1 MFEIKVTISCPDLV
15 AAAEMLVKAL
25 RPAAAE
31 AEAPAEPKKTTKR
44 GGKAKQEQELAPN
57 AMEEPAPQQPVVL
70 PVQQSQPQ
78 VMPQAMAQPQVM
90 PQQPVVQPQPP
101 VQTQPMM
108 QPQAMAQPQVM
119 PQQPVVQ
126 PQPMM
131 QPPQTMPTQQPV
143 MQPPVTG
150 APGYTAE
157 QISRAGA
164 ELVQTDPTKMQALMA
179 MLQQFGV
186 ATIQMLKPEQFGAFA
201 NGLRSLGARL

>member
-15 AAAEMLVKAL
+15 AAAEMLGKAL
-25 RPAAAE
+25 HPAAAE
-31 AEAPAEPKKTTKR
+31 SEAPAEPKKTTKR
-44 GGKAKQEQELAPN
+44 GSKAKQEVELVPN

-70 PVQQSQPQ
+70 P
-78 VMPQAMAQPQVM
+78 MPQAMAQPQVM
-90 PQQPVVQPQPP
+90 PQQPVAQPQPL
-101 VQTQPMM
+101 
-108 QPQAMAQPQVM
+108 
-119 PQQPVVQ
+119 VQ

-131 QPPQTMPTQQPV
+131 QPPQPMPTQQPV

-164 ELVQTDPTKMQALMA
+164 ELVQTDPTKMQALLG

>member
-31 AEAPAEPKKTTKR
+31 SEAPAEPKKTTKR
-44 GGKAKQEQELAPN
+44 GSKAKQEVELVPN

-70 PVQQSQPQ
+70 P
-78 VMPQAMAQPQVM
+78 MPQAMAQPQVM
-90 PQQPVVQPQPP
+90 PQQPVAQPQPP
-101 VQTQPMM
+101 
-108 QPQAMAQPQVM
+108 
-119 PQQPVVQ
+119 VQ

-164 ELVQTDPTKMQALMA
+164 ELVQTDPTKMQALLA

>member
-1 MFEIKVTISCPDLV
+1 MFEIKVIISCPDLV

-31 AEAPAEPKKTTKR
+31 SEAPAEPKKTSKR
-44 GGKAKQEQELAPN
+44 GGKAKQEVELVPN
-57 AMEEPAPQQPVVL
+57 AMEEPAPQQPVNP
-70 PVQQSQPQ
+70 PVQQP
-78 VMPQAMAQPQVM
+78 VMQAMAQPQVM
-90 PQQPVVQPQPP
+90 PQQPV
-101 VQTQPMM
+101 
-108 QPQAMAQPQVM
+108 AQPL
-119 PQQPVVQ
+119 VQ
-126 PQPMM
+126 SQPMM
-131 QPPQTMPTQQPV
+131 QPPQPMPTQQPV

-164 ELVQTDPTKMQALMA
+164 ELVQTDPTKMQALLG

>member
-1 MFEIKVTISCPDLV
+1 MFEIKVIISCPDLV

-31 AEAPAEPKKTTKR
+31 SEAPAEPKKTTKR
-44 GGKAKQEQELAPN
+44 GSKAKQEGELVPN

-70 PVQQSQPQ
+70 P
-78 VMPQAMAQPQVM
+78 MPQAMAQPQVM
-90 PQQPVVQPQPP
+90 PQQPVAQPQPL
-101 VQTQPMM
+101 
-108 QPQAMAQPQVM
+108 
-119 PQQPVVQ
+119 VQ

-131 QPPQTMPTQQPV
+131 QPPQPMPTQQPV

-164 ELVQTDPTKMQALMA
+164 ELVQTDPTKMQALLA

>member
-31 AEAPAEPKKTTKR
+31 SEAPAEPKKTTKR
-44 GGKAKQEQELAPN
+44 GSKAKQEVELVPN

-70 PVQQSQPQ
+70 P
-78 VMPQAMAQPQVM
+78 MPQAMAQPQVM
-90 PQQPVVQPQPP
+90 PQQPVAQPQPL
-101 VQTQPMM
+101 
-108 QPQAMAQPQVM
+108 
-119 PQQPVVQ
+119 VQ

-131 QPPQTMPTQQPV
+131 QPPQPMPTQQPM

-164 ELVQTDPTKMQALMA
+164 ELVQTDPTKM
-179 MLQQFGV
+179 
-186 ATIQMLKPEQFGAFA
+186 
-201 NGLRSLGARL
+201 

>member
-31 AEAPAEPKKTTKR
+31 SEAPAEPKKTSKR
-44 GGKAKQEQELAPN
+44 GGKAKQEVELVPN

-70 PVQQSQPQ
+70 P
-78 VMPQAMAQPQVM
+78 MPQAMAQPQVM
-90 PQQPVVQPQPP
+90 PQQPVAQPQPL
-101 VQTQPMM
+101 VQS
-108 QPQAMAQPQVM
+108 
-119 PQQPVVQ
+119 
-126 PQPMM
+126 QPMM
-131 QPPQTMPTQQPV
+131 QPPQPMPTQQPV

-164 ELVQTDPTKMQALMA
+164 ELVQTDPTKMQALLA

>member
-31 AEAPAEPKKTTKR
+31 AEAPAEPKKTSKR
-44 GGKAKQEQELAPN
+44 GGKAKQEVELVPN

-70 PVQQSQPQ
+70 P
-78 VMPQAMAQPQVM
+78 MPQAMAQPQVM
-90 PQQPVVQPQPP
+90 PQQSVAQPQPL
-101 VQTQPMM
+101 VQS
-108 QPQAMAQPQVM
+108 
-119 PQQPVVQ
+119 
-126 PQPMM
+126 QPMM
-131 QPPQTMPTQQPV
+131 QPPQPMPTQQPV

-164 ELVQTDPTKMQALMA
+164 ELVQTDPTKMQALLG

>member
-44 GGKAKQEQELAPN
+44 GSKAKQEVELAPN
-57 AMEEPAPQQPVVL
+57 AMEELAPQQPVVL
-70 PVQQSQPQ
+70 P
-78 VMPQAMAQPQVM
+78 MPQAMAQPQVM
-90 PQQPVVQPQPP
+90 PQPP
-101 VQTQPMM
+101 
-108 QPQAMAQPQVM
+108 
-119 PQQPVVQ
+119 VQ

-131 QPPQTMPTQQPV
+131 QPPQSMPTQQPV

-164 ELVQTDPTKMQALMA
+164 ELVQTDPTKMQALLA

>member
-57 AMEEPAPQQPVVL
+57 AMEEPAPRQPVVL
-70 PVQQSQPQ
+70 PVQQ
-78 VMPQAMAQPQVM
+78 PQAMAQPQVM

-108 QPQAMAQPQVM
+108 QP
-119 PQQPVVQ
+119 
-126 PQPMM
+126 PQP
-131 QPPQTMPTQQPV
+131 MPTQQPV
-143 MQPPVTG
+143 MQPPVAG

-164 ELVQTDPTKMQALMA
+164 ELVQTDPTKMQALLA

>member
-31 AEAPAEPKKTTKR
+31 SEAPAEPKKTSKR
-44 GGKAKQEQELAPN
+44 GGKAKQEVELVPN

-70 PVQQSQPQ
+70 P
-78 VMPQAMAQPQVM
+78 MPQAMAQPQVM
-90 PQQPVVQPQPP
+90 PQQPV
-101 VQTQPMM
+101 
-108 QPQAMAQPQVM
+108 AQPQVM
-119 PQQPVVQ
+119 PQQPVAQPQPLVQ

-131 QPPQTMPTQQPV
+131 QPPQPMPTQQPV

-164 ELVQTDPTKMQALMA
+164 ELVQTDPTKMQALLG

>member
-31 AEAPAEPKKTTKR
+31 AEAEAPAEPKKTTKR
-44 GGKAKQEQELAPN
+44 GSKAKQEVELVPN
-57 AMEEPAPQQPVVL
+57 AMEEPAPQQP
-70 PVQQSQPQ
+70 
-78 VMPQAMAQPQVM
+78 QVM
-90 PQQPVVQPQPP
+90 PQQPVAQPQPL
-101 VQTQPMM
+101 
-108 QPQAMAQPQVM
+108 
-119 PQQPVVQ
+119 VQ

-131 QPPQTMPTQQPV
+131 QPPQPMPTQQPV
-143 MQPPVTG
+143 TPQVATG

-164 ELVQTDPTKMQALMA
+164 ELVQTDPTKMQALLA

>member
-15 AAAEMLVKAL
+15 TVAEMLVKAL

-31 AEAPAEPKKTTKR
+31 SEAPAEPKKTSKR
-44 GGKAKQEQELAPN
+44 GGKAKQEVELVPN

-70 PVQQSQPQ
+70 P
-78 VMPQAMAQPQVM
+78 MPQAMAQPQVM
-90 PQQPVVQPQPP
+90 PQPPVVQPQPP
-101 VQTQPMM
+101 
-108 QPQAMAQPQVM
+108 
-119 PQQPVVQ
+119 VQ

-131 QPPQTMPTQQPV
+131 QPPQPMPTQQPV

-164 ELVQTDPTKMQALMA
+164 ELVQTDPTKMQALLA

>member
-31 AEAPAEPKKTTKR
+31 SEAPAEPKKTSKR
-44 GGKAKQEQELAPN
+44 GGKAKQEPELVPN
-57 AMEEPAPQQPVVL
+57 AMEEPMPQQTVVPPIQL
-70 PVQQSQPQ
+70 PVTQPQ
-78 VMPQAMAQPQVM
+78 VMPPVQQPAAQPMV
-90 PQQPVVQPQPP
+90 
-101 VQTQPMM
+101 
-108 QPQAMAQPQVM
+108 
-119 PQQPVVQ
+119 
-126 PQPMM
+126 
-131 QPPQTMPTQQPV
+131 
-143 MQPPVTG
+143 QPPVTG

-164 ELVQTDPTKMQALMA
+164 ELVQTDPTKMQALLA

>member
-1 MFEIKVTISCPDLV
+1 MFEIKVIISCPDLV

-31 AEAPAEPKKTTKR
+31 AEAPAEPKKTSKR
-44 GGKAKQEQELAPN
+44 GSKAKQEVELVPN

-70 PVQQSQPQ
+70 P
-78 VMPQAMAQPQVM
+78 MPQAMAQPQVM
-90 PQQPVVQPQPP
+90 PQQPVAQPQPL
-101 VQTQPMM
+101 
-108 QPQAMAQPQVM
+108 
-119 PQQPVVQ
+119 VQ

-131 QPPQTMPTQQPV
+131 QPPQPMPTQQPV

-164 ELVQTDPTKMQALMA
+164 ELVQTDPTKMQALLA

>member
-25 RPAAAE
+25 HPAAAE
-31 AEAPAEPKKTTKR
+31 SEAPAEPKKTTKR
-44 GGKAKQEQELAPN
+44 GSKAKQEVELVPN

-70 PVQQSQPQ
+70 P
-78 VMPQAMAQPQVM
+78 MPQAMAQPQVM
-90 PQQPVVQPQPP
+90 PQQPVAQPQPL
-101 VQTQPMM
+101 
-108 QPQAMAQPQVM
+108 
-119 PQQPVVQ
+119 VQ

-131 QPPQTMPTQQPV
+131 QPPQTMPPQQPV
-143 MQPPVTG
+143 MQPLVTG

-164 ELVQTDPTKMQALMA
+164 ELVQTDPTKMQALLG

>member
-31 AEAPAEPKKTTKR
+31 SEAPAEPKKTSKR
-44 GGKAKQEQELAPN
+44 GGKAKQEVELVPN

-70 PVQQSQPQ
+70 P
-78 VMPQAMAQPQVM
+78 MPQAMAQPQAM
-90 PQQPVVQPQPP
+90 PQQPVAQPQPL
-101 VQTQPMM
+101 
-108 QPQAMAQPQVM
+108 
-119 PQQPVVQ
+119 VQ

-131 QPPQTMPTQQPV
+131 QPPQPMPTQQPV

-164 ELVQTDPTKMQALMA
+164 ELVQTDPTKMQALLG

>member
-31 AEAPAEPKKTTKR
+31 SEAPAEPKKTSKR
-44 GGKAKQEQELAPN
+44 GGKAKQEVELVPN

-70 PVQQSQPQ
+70 P
-78 VMPQAMAQPQVM
+78 MPQAMAQPQVM
-90 PQQPVVQPQPP
+90 PQQPVAQPQPL
-101 VQTQPMM
+101 VQSQPMI
-108 QPQAMAQPQVM
+108 
-119 PQQPVVQ
+119 
-126 PQPMM
+126 
-131 QPPQTMPTQQPV
+131 QPPQPMPTQQPV

-164 ELVQTDPTKMQALMA
+164 ELVQTDPTKMQALLG

>member
-1 MFEIKVTISCPDLV
+1 MFEIKVIISCPDLV

-44 GGKAKQEQELAPN
+44 GSKAKQEVELVPN

-70 PVQQSQPQ
+70 P
-78 VMPQAMAQPQVM
+78 MPQAMEQPQVM
-90 PQQPVVQPQPP
+90 PQQPVAQPQPL
-101 VQTQPMM
+101 
-108 QPQAMAQPQVM
+108 
-119 PQQPVVQ
+119 VQ

-131 QPPQTMPTQQPV
+131 QPPQPMPTQQPV

-164 ELVQTDPTKMQALMA
+164 ELVQTDPTKMQALLA

>member
-1 MFEIKVTISCPDLV
+1 MFEIKVIISCPDLV

-31 AEAPAEPKKTTKR
+31 SEAPAEPKKTTKR
-44 GGKAKQEQELAPN
+44 GSKAKQEVELVPN

-70 PVQQSQPQ
+70 P
-78 VMPQAMAQPQVM
+78 MPQATAQPQVM
-90 PQQPVVQPQPP
+90 LQQPVAQPQPL
-101 VQTQPMM
+101 
-108 QPQAMAQPQVM
+108 
-119 PQQPVVQ
+119 VQ

-131 QPPQTMPTQQPV
+131 QPPQPMPTQQPV

-164 ELVQTDPTKMQALMA
+164 ELVQTDPTKMQALLG

>member
-31 AEAPAEPKKTTKR
+31 SEAPAEPKKTSKR
-44 GGKAKQEQELAPN
+44 GGKAKQEVELAPN

-70 PVQQSQPQ
+70 P
-78 VMPQAMAQPQVM
+78 MPQAMAQPQVM
-90 PQQPVVQPQPP
+90 PQQPVAQPQPL
-101 VQTQPMM
+101 
-108 QPQAMAQPQVM
+108 
-119 PQQPVVQ
+119 VQ

-131 QPPQTMPTQQPV
+131 QPPQPMPTQQPV

-164 ELVQTDPTKMQALMA
+164 ELVQTDPTKMQALLA

>member
-31 AEAPAEPKKTTKR
+31 SEAPAEPKKTTKR
-44 GGKAKQEQELAPN
+44 GSKAKQEVELVPN

-70 PVQQSQPQ
+70 P
-78 VMPQAMAQPQVM
+78 MPQAMAQPQVM
-90 PQQPVVQPQPP
+90 PQQPVAQPQPP
-101 VQTQPMM
+101 QPM
-108 QPQAMAQPQVM
+108 
-119 PQQPVVQ
+119 
-126 PQPMM
+126 PM
-131 QPPQTMPTQQPV
+131 QQPV

-164 ELVQTDPTKMQALMA
+164 ELVQTDPTKMQALLA

>member
-1 MFEIKVTISCPDLV
+1 MFEIKVIISCPDLV

-31 AEAPAEPKKTTKR
+31 SEAPAEPKKTTKR
-44 GGKAKQEQELAPN
+44 GSKAKQEVELVPN

-70 PVQQSQPQ
+70 P
-78 VMPQAMAQPQVM
+78 MPQAMAQPQVI
-90 PQQPVVQPQPP
+90 PQQPVAQPQPL
-101 VQTQPMM
+101 
-108 QPQAMAQPQVM
+108 
-119 PQQPVVQ
+119 VQ

-131 QPPQTMPTQQPV
+131 QPPQPMPTQQPV

-164 ELVQTDPTKMQALMA
+164 ELVQTDPTKMQALLA

>member
-25 RPAAAE
+25 RPAVAE
-31 AEAPAEPKKTTKR
+31 AEAPAEPKKTSKR
-44 GGKAKQEQELAPN
+44 GGKAKQEVELVPN

-70 PVQQSQPQ
+70 P
-78 VMPQAMAQPQVM
+78 MPQAMAQPQVM
-90 PQQPVVQPQPP
+90 PQQPVAQPQPL
-101 VQTQPMM
+101 VQS
-108 QPQAMAQPQVM
+108 
-119 PQQPVVQ
+119 
-126 PQPMM
+126 QPMM
-131 QPPQTMPTQQPV
+131 QPPQPMPTQQPV

>member
-31 AEAPAEPKKTTKR
+31 SEAPAEPKKTTKR
-44 GGKAKQEQELAPN
+44 GSKAKQEVELVPN

-70 PVQQSQPQ
+70 P
-78 VMPQAMAQPQVM
+78 MPQAMAQPQVM
-90 PQQPVVQPQPP
+90 PQQPVAQPQPL
-101 VQTQPMM
+101 
-108 QPQAMAQPQVM
+108 
-119 PQQPVVQ
+119 VQ

-131 QPPQTMPTQQPV
+131 QPPQTMPQQQPV

-164 ELVQTDPTKMQALMA
+164 ELVQTDPTKMQALLG

>member
-44 GGKAKQEQELAPN
+44 GSKAKQEQELVPN
-57 AMEEPAPQQPVVL
+57 AMEEPTPQ
-70 PVQQSQPQ
+70 
-78 VMPQAMAQPQVM
+78 QPQVM
-90 PQQPVVQPQPP
+90 PQQPVVRPQPP
-101 VQTQPMM
+101 
-108 QPQAMAQPQVM
+108 
-119 PQQPVVQ
+119 VQ

-131 QPPQTMPTQQPV
+131 QPPQTMPTWQPV

-164 ELVQTDPTKMQALMA
+164 ELVQTDPTKMQALLA

-201 NGLRSLGARL
+201 NGLRGLGARL

>member
-44 GGKAKQEQELAPN
+44 GGKAKQEVELVPN

-70 PVQQSQPQ
+70 P
-78 VMPQAMAQPQVM
+78 MPQAMAQPQVM
-90 PQQPVVQPQPP
+90 PQPPVVQPQPL
-101 VQTQPMM
+101 VQS
-108 QPQAMAQPQVM
+108 
-119 PQQPVVQ
+119 
-126 PQPMM
+126 QPMM
-131 QPPQTMPTQQPV
+131 QPPQPMPTQRPV

-164 ELVQTDPTKMQALMA
+164 ELVQTDPTKMQALLG

>member
-1 MFEIKVTISCPDLV
+1 MFEIKVIISCPDLV

-31 AEAPAEPKKTTKR
+31 SEAPAEPKKTSKR
-44 GGKAKQEQELAPN
+44 GGKAKQEVELVPN

-70 PVQQSQPQ
+70 P
-78 VMPQAMAQPQVM
+78 MPQAMAQPQVM
-90 PQQPVVQPQPP
+90 PQQPVAQPQPL
-101 VQTQPMM
+101 
-108 QPQAMAQPQVM
+108 
-119 PQQPVVQ
+119 VQ

-131 QPPQTMPTQQPV
+131 QPPQPMPTPQPV

-164 ELVQTDPTKMQALMA
+164 ELVQTDPTKMQALLG

>member
-31 AEAPAEPKKTTKR
+31 SEAPAEPKKTSKR
-44 GGKAKQEQELAPN
+44 SGKAKQEVELVPN
-57 AMEEPAPQQPVVL
+57 AMEEPAPQQPVNP
-70 PVQQSQPQ
+70 PVQQP
-78 VMPQAMAQPQVM
+78 VMQAMAQPQVM
-90 PQQPVVQPQPP
+90 PQQPVAQLQPL
-101 VQTQPMM
+101 
-108 QPQAMAQPQVM
+108 
-119 PQQPVVQ
+119 VQ

-131 QPPQTMPTQQPV
+131 QPPQPMPTQQPV

-164 ELVQTDPTKMQALMA
+164 ELVQTDPTKMQALLG

>member
-44 GGKAKQEQELAPN
+44 GGKAKQEVELVPN

-70 PVQQSQPQ
+70 P
-78 VMPQAMAQPQVM
+78 MPQAMAQPQVM
-90 PQQPVVQPQPP
+90 PQQPVQ
-101 VQTQPMM
+101 
-108 QPQAMAQPQVM
+108 QPQVM
-119 PQQPVVQ
+119 PQQPVQQ
-126 PQPMM
+126 PQVMP
-131 QPPQTMPTQQPV
+131 QPLQTMPTQQPV

-164 ELVQTDPTKMQALMA
+164 ELVQTDPTKMQALLG

>member
-25 RPAAAE
+25 RPAVAE

-44 GGKAKQEQELAPN
+44 GSKAKQEVELVPN

-70 PVQQSQPQ
+70 PMQQPVAQPMPQPQ
-78 VMPQAMAQPQVM
+78 VVQPQAMAQPQVM

-101 VQTQPMM
+101 
-108 QPQAMAQPQVM
+108 
-119 PQQPVVQ
+119 VQ

-164 ELVQTDPTKMQALMA
+164 ELVQTDPTKMQALLA

-201 NGLRSLGARL
+201 NGLRGLGARL

>member
-25 RPAAAE
+25 HPAAAE
-31 AEAPAEPKKTTKR
+31 NEAPAEPKKTTKR
-44 GGKAKQEQELAPN
+44 GSKAKQEVELVSN

-70 PVQQSQPQ
+70 PVQQPPVQQPPVQ
-78 VMPQAMAQPQVM
+78 QPVAQPMPQPQAMAQPQVM

-101 VQTQPMM
+101 
-108 QPQAMAQPQVM
+108 
-119 PQQPVVQ
+119 VQ

>member
-31 AEAPAEPKKTTKR
+31 SEAPAEPKKTSKR
-44 GGKAKQEQELAPN
+44 GGKAKQEVELVPN
-57 AMEEPAPQQPVVL
+57 AMEEPAPQQTVVPPIQL
-70 PVQQSQPQ
+70 PVTQPQ
-78 VMPQAMAQPQVM
+78 VMPPVQQLAAQPMVQPQVM
-90 PQQPVVQPQPP
+90 PQQPVQ
-101 VQTQPMM
+101 
-108 QPQAMAQPQVM
+108 QPQVM
-119 PQQPVVQ
+119 P
-126 PQPMM
+126 

-164 ELVQTDPTKMQALMA
+164 ELVQTDPTKMQALLG

>member
-44 GGKAKQEQELAPN
+44 GGKAKQEVELVPN
-57 AMEEPAPQQPVVL
+57 AMEEPAPQQSVVL
-70 PVQQSQPQ
+70 P
-78 VMPQAMAQPQVM
+78 MPQAMAQPQVM
-90 PQQPVVQPQPP
+90 PQQPVAQPQPL
-101 VQTQPMM
+101 VQSQPMM
-108 QPQAMAQPQVM
+108 QP
-119 PQQPVVQ
+119 
-126 PQPMM
+126 
-131 QPPQTMPTQQPV
+131 
-143 MQPPVTG
+143 PPVTG

-164 ELVQTDPTKMQALMA
+164 ELVQTDPTKMQALLA

>member
-1 MFEIKVTISCPDLV
+1 MFEIKVIISCPDLV

-31 AEAPAEPKKTTKR
+31 SEAPAEPKKTTKR
-44 GGKAKQEQELAPN
+44 GSKAKQEVELVPN

-70 PVQQSQPQ
+70 P
-78 VMPQAMAQPQVM
+78 MPQAMAQPQVM
-90 PQQPVVQPQPP
+90 PQQPVAQPQPP
-101 VQTQPMM
+101 
-108 QPQAMAQPQVM
+108 
-119 PQQPVVQ
+119 VQ

-131 QPPQTMPTQQPV
+131 QPPQPMPTQQPV

-164 ELVQTDPTKMQALMA
+164 ELVQTDPTKMQALLA

>member
-1 MFEIKVTISCPDLV
+1 MFEIKVIISCPDLV

-31 AEAPAEPKKTTKR
+31 SEAPAEPKKTTKR
-44 GGKAKQEQELAPN
+44 GSKAKQKVELVPN

-70 PVQQSQPQ
+70 P
-78 VMPQAMAQPQVM
+78 MPQAMAQPQVM
-90 PQQPVVQPQPP
+90 PQQPVAQPQPL
-101 VQTQPMM
+101 
-108 QPQAMAQPQVM
+108 
-119 PQQPVVQ
+119 VQ

-131 QPPQTMPTQQPV
+131 QPPQPMPTQQPV

-164 ELVQTDPTKMQALMA
+164 ELVQTDPTKMQALLG